1 LTDAGN
7 NPVSARPVPPGAN
20 LLPRLR
26 WVMIGLIFLITLIN
40 FINRLTIS
48 VLAPEITKK
57 LSLTN
62 LQYSYLATFFLAAYA
77 LSQALSGRLYDRI
90 GNRRGFSLSVIVFS
104 IAAMLHAAARSFVA
118 LSAFRFILGLGE
130 AGNWPGAAKVV
141 GEWFPPKERALAL
154 GIFNSGA
161 ALGSVIAPPLII
173 FLDLR
178 YGWESTFLVIGA
190 LGFLWLIP
198 WLLIYHP
205 AATDP
210 RLTAENRL
218 ALKGGAAAATAA
230 RQPKRSVSELLAM
243 PRTWGILL
251 SRLFTDPTW
260 WLFINWLPLYLF
272 NVRGLDLKHIAAFAW
287 LPFLAADIGSLSGG
301 WASGHLIARG
311 WSLESARKT
320 VLAISALLMSLGLF
334 AAGVKST
341 GAALVLISAVLFGFQ
356 AWINNVQVLPSDL
369 YAEEN
374 VATIAGLGGLAAG
387 IGAII
392 FTLST
397 GWLVDHFSYTPVL
410 VISGILPLIGT
421 GFLFLLTKH
430 FEPCKSTPN

>member
-1 LTDAGN
+1 
-7 NPVSARPVPPGAN
+7 
-20 LLPRLR
+20 
-26 WVMIGLIFLITLIN
+26 MIGLIFLITLIN

-48 VLAPEITKK
+48 VLAPVVTKQLN
-57 LSLTN
+57 LSN
-62 LQYSYLATFFLAAYA
+62 IQYAQLSTWFLAAYA

-90 GNRRGFSLSVIVFS
+90 GSRKGFSLSVIVFS
-104 IAAMLHAAARSFVA
+104 IAAMLHSAARSFA
-118 LSAFRFILGLGE
+118 SLSLFRFILGAGE

-178 YGWESTFLVIGA
+178 YGWETTFIVTGA
-190 LGFLWLIP
+190 LGFIWIIP
-198 WLLIYHP
+198 WLLIYKP
-205 AATDP
+205 AATHP
-210 RLTAENRL
+210 RLTDENRI
-218 ALKGGAAAATAA
+218 ALKGVASANAVRTE
-230 RQPKRSVSELLAM
+230 PKRSMAQLLSM
-243 PRTWGILL
+243 RRTWGLIL
-251 SRLFTDPTW
+251 SRFFTDPVW

-301 WASGHLIARG
+301 WASGYLIARG
-311 WSLESARKT
+311 WRLETARKSI
-320 VLAISALLMSLGLF
+320 LALSTLLMTMGLF

-341 GAALVLISAVLFGFQ
+341 EAALILIAAVLFGFQ

-369 YAEEN
+369 YDEEN

-410 VISGILPLIGT
+410 VISGLLPIIGT
-421 GFLFLLTKH
+421 GFLFLFTKN
-430 FEPCKSTPN
+430 FDTCKSTPIS